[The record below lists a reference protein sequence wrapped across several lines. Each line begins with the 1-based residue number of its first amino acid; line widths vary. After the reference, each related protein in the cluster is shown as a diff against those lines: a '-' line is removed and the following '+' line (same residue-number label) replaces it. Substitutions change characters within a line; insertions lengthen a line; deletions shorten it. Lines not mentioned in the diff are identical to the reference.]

1 MAEPTPEKT
10 RIPLSDERS
19 FPLLKRLWGTFVRPH
34 AAWLALAGV
43 AMAVVAAMTAL
54 TAWLMDP
61 VVNEVFVER
70 NEATLWLIG
79 GAVVATFALKS
90 GAAYVQDAL
99 VARVGQ
105 RIVADIQNRLFGHLL
120 DQDVA
125 LFQSRATGSLI
136 SHFTFDV
143 QALRQAVSSAVVGIG
158 RDGLSVILLVGVM
171 VYQDWLLSIIALVV
185 APLTVLPIQ
194 RLGRRMR
201 RVSGDAQGRMGKLTT
216 LLGQAFQ
223 GIRVIK
229 AYAMEPA
236 ERARVGAL
244 VEEIFRLT
252 YRQGRVRA
260 AVQPVIDAFGGLAV
274 AAVIV
279 YGGYRVIEGATTPG
293 AFFSFITAVLMA
305 YQPLRSLGKISATVQ
320 EGVAAAERLFTLLD
334 RQSAIVEPSD
344 PVTLE
349 RQPAEIAFADVRFSY
364 TDGTEALAGISFTA
378 PAGKVTALVGP
389 SGAGKSTVLN
399 LIPRFFDVDAGRV
412 TIGRADVRTV
422 STASLRDAIALVSQ
436 EVVLFDD
443 TVAENIRYARPSA
456 SDDDVRKAA
465 EAAAA
470 HGFITDLP
478 QGYETR
484 VGEHG
489 AKLSG
494 GQRQRIAIAR
504 AILKDAPILLLDEA
518 TSALDTES
526 ERQIQAALA
535 RLMAGRTTIVIA
547 HRLSTVQGADCIHAF
562 DRGRVVESGD
572 HRKLIAQ
579 DGLYARLHALQ
590 FREPD
595 PSTPLNSIQGA
606 QDEVRKKAS
615 VE

>member
-1 MAEPTPEKT
+1 MADPTPEKT
-10 RIPLSDERS
+10 RIPLRDARTL
-19 FPLLKRLWGTFVRPH
+19 PLLRRLWSTFVRPH
-34 AAWLALAGV
+34 ASWLALAGI
-43 AMAVVAAMTAL
+43 AMALVAGTTAL
-54 TAWLMDP
+54 TAWLMNP
-61 VVNEVFVER
+61 VVDEVFVEKNR
-70 NEATLWLIG
+70 SILWLIG
-79 GAVVATFALKS
+79 GAVIATFAVKS
-90 GAAYVQDAL
+90 AAAYAQDAL
-99 VARVGQ
+99 IARVGQ
-105 RIVADIQNRLFGHLL
+105 HIVADIQKRLFGHLL

-125 LFQSRATGSLI
+125 LFQSRATGTLI
-136 SHFTFDV
+136 SHFTYDV
-143 QALRQAVSSAVVGIG
+143 QALRQAVSNAVVALG

-171 VYQDWLLSIIALVV
+171 LYQDWLLSLIALVV
-185 APLTVLPIQ
+185 APLTVVPIQ
-194 RLGRRMR
+194 RLGKRMR
-201 RVSGDAQGRMGKLTT
+201 RVSGDAQSRMGELTT

-236 ERARVGAL
+236 ERRRIGEL
-244 VEEIFRLT
+244 VEEIYRLT

-260 AVQPVIDAFGGLAV
+260 AVQPIIDAFGGIAV

-279 YGGYRVIEGATTPG
+279 YGGFRVIEGATTPG

-305 YQPLRSLGKISATVQ
+305 YQPLRGLGKVSTTLQ
-320 EGVAAAERLFTLLD
+320 EGAAAAERLFSLLD
-334 RQSAIVEPSD
+334 RQSAIAEPDD
-344 PVTLE
+344 PVSLP
-349 RQPAEIAFADVRFSY
+349 RHPAEIAFSDVRFAY
-364 TDGTEALAGISFTA
+364 TDGTEALAGVSFTA

-399 LIPRFFDVDAGRV
+399 LIPRFYDVDAGSV
-412 TIGRADVRTV
+412 TIGGENVRSL
-422 STASLRDAIALVSQ
+422 STASLRSAIALVSQ

-443 TVAENIRYARPSA
+443 TVAENIRFARPDA
-456 SDDDVRKAA
+456 DDEAVRAAA

-470 HGFITDLP
+470 HAFIEDLP
-478 QGYETR
+478 DGYATR

-547 HRLSTVQGADCIHAF
+547 HRLSTVQGADRIHAF
-562 DRGRVVESGD
+562 ERGRVLESGD
-572 HRKLIAQ
+572 HRALIAR

-590 FREPD
+590 FREPE
-595 PSTPLNSIQGA
+595 SA
-606 QDEVRKKAS
+606 A
-615 VE
+615 